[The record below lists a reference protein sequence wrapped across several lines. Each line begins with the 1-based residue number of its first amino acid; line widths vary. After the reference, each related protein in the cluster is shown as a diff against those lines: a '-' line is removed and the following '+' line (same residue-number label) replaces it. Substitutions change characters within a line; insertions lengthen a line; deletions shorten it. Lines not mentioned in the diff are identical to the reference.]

1 MKKTFQRTPLALLAV
16 FLSVNLLIPLRAAA
30 AEKKPHYYVEKNSGR
45 YTAYQAENPNMP
57 FDLVVAYVNANVD
70 KPYYE
75 DIETIIKPSNIRAFI
90 SKHFALPSGYEPK
103 DIVAFSG
110 GGELRAEAAAAFIIM
125 RTAAANDGLNLV
137 IRSSYRNRGSQVAS
151 YDLVA
156 SSYGIEGAEISV
168 ARPGHSEHQL
178 GLALDIVH
186 KEGTTGPLTGQGFDE
201 SKEYVWLQEHGYEY
215 GFILRYPK
223 DCVHIQGFT
232 YEPWHWR
239 YVGVRTATI
248 MHDKGILTF
257 EEYYGR
263 YLSPDVR
270 EKLQQNRIPRPT
282 RIIPGASRSGAL
294 Y

>member
-1 MKKTFQRTPLALLAV
+1 MKKSLLFTFIIILLLAATV
-16 FLSVNLLIPLRAAA
+16 HPMSAAA
-30 AEKKPHYYVEKNSGR
+30 AEKLPFHYLEENSVR
-45 YTAYQAENPNMP
+45 YTAYQANNPDIP
-57 FDLVVAYVNANVD
+57 FDIVVAYVNANVD
-70 KPYYE
+70 KAYYE
-75 DIETIIKPSNIRAFI
+75 DIETIKNPTSIRAFL
-90 SKHFALPSGYEPK
+90 SKVFALPSNYEPK

-110 GGELRAEAAAAFIIM
+110 GGELRAEAAAAFIKM
-125 RTAAANDGLNLV
+125 RTAAASDGCNLV
-137 IRSSYRNRGSQVAS
+137 IRSSYRSRGSQVAS

-156 SSYGIEGAEISV
+156 TSYGVEGAEISV

-201 SKEYVWLQEHGYEY
+201 TEEYLWLLEHGYEY

-223 DCVHIQGFT
+223 DYVHIQGFT

-248 MHDKGILTF
+248 MHDKGIVTF

-263 YLSPDVR
+263 YLAPDVH
-270 EKLQQNRIPRPT
+270 EKLRHNRVMRST
-282 RIIPGASRSGAL
+282 RIIPGMSCCCTE
-294 Y
+294 